1 MKTVNLGDHSMPRI
15 PRANALAPLG
25 QELSADVRAKAPLLG
40 EYGWVWIGLA
50 VLMCISAIVAP
61 GSVTQGSLLAMLPFA
76 GILAIVATGQTLVI
90 QQRGLDMSA
99 VGMVSLAGVLMAYFG
114 TRQES
119 IVGAVVLTLL
129 AGAAAGILNGVL
141 VSRISITPLVATLAV
156 NALLVGG
163 VRSLTGNVPI
173 SVPKVMEQIAHARV
187 LGVPANM
194 LIAVLFVVAAWALT
208 QRTTLGRRFVAVGVS
223 PRAAL
228 AAGIPVVRYQIGA
241 YVASGLC
248 FSAAG
253 MLLAGLI
260 GSASPVAGNDYLLP
274 AIAAVVV
281 GGTKFT
287 GGKGSVV
294 ASAVAAVFMAQL
306 GQMVLALGAGPA
318 VQLLV
323 QALAILLAIAVRYVP
338 DAWRSMRRS
347 KRTS

>member
-1 MKTVNLGDHSMPRI
+1 MKTFNLAGLFMPRI
-15 PRANALAPLG
+15 PRANALSPI
-25 QELSADVRAKAPLLG
+25 VRAKRPLLG

-50 VLMCISAIVAP
+50 VLMGISAIVAP
-61 GSVTQGSLLAMLPFA
+61 GTVTQGSLLAMLPFA

-119 IVGAVVLTLL
+119 IVAAVVLTLL

-173 SVPKVMEQIAHARV
+173 AVPKVMEQIAHARV
-187 LGVPANM
+187 LSVPANM

-208 QRTTLGRRFVAVGVS
+208 QCTTIGRRFVAVGVS

-294 ASAVAAVFMAQL
+294 ASAVAALFMAQL

-323 QALAILLAIAVRYVP
+323 QAIAILLALAVRYVP